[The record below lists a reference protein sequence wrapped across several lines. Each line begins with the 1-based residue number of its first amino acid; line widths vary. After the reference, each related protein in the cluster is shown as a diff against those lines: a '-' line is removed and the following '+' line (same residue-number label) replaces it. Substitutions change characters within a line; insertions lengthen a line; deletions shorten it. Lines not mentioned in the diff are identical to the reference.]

1 MSQQLPTPQLLNQV
15 SQFIKEH
22 SNKNYFC
29 LFLLGSQSGLRISEA
44 VNFDLSLKK
53 GQNLYLIQGKGHKKR
68 SIYVSPAV
76 IRELKKNN

>member
-1 MSQQLPTPQLLNQV
+1 MIPTPQLLNQV
-15 SQFIKEH
+15 GSFIQQNG
-22 SNKNYFC
+22 NKNYFC

-53 GQNLYLIQGKGHKKR
+53 EQNLYLIQGKRHKKR
-68 SIYVSPAV
+68 YVYVSQSV

>member
-68 SIYVSPAV
+68 TIYVSPAV